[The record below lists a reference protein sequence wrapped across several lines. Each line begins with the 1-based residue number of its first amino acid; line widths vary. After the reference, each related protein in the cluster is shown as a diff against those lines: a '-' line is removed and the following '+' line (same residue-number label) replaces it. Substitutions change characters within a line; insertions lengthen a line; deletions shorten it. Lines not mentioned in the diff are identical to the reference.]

1 MSTDK
6 NFPIVNDEFAI
17 GQAQDDHEIVKEP
30 ETGSAEKRNL
40 LLSSFITVQ
49 IIRLMLETMILRS
62 VVFSLLASDFDDFEG
77 FLLLLILFSPFIVY
91 ILLQIVA
98 CIKMIRGT
106 KTAWFLGTNI
116 YSLLVVAPIAA
127 FYTWFVIEMSAP
139 NVTSADIQP
148 LRWLLGACALEAII
162 SVFTIIAVIIYNWKK
177 KELSSHNKNM
187 DTNKHPTPDNTLS
200 GFKNAIYETDGGL
213 KPLKNHHDKSDAKVP
228 RQHINVRSQKKD

>member
-1 MSTDK
+1 
-6 NFPIVNDEFAI
+6 
-17 GQAQDDHEIVKEP
+17 
-30 ETGSAEKRNL
+30 
-40 LLSSFITVQ
+40 
-49 IIRLMLETMILRS
+49 
-62 VVFSLLASDFDDFEG
+62 
-77 FLLLLILFSPFIVY
+77 
-91 ILLQIVA
+91 
-98 CIKMIRGT
+98 MIRGT

-213 KPLKNHHDKSDAKVP
+213 KTLKNHHDKSDAKVP